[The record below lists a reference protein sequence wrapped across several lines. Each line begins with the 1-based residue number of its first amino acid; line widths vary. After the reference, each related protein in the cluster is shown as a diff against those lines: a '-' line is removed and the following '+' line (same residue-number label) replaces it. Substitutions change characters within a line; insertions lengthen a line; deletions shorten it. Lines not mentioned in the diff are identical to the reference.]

1 MSPSAN
7 LLPCVAALASFPH
20 AKAVL
25 VREMT
30 LTDLEHGLL
39 ESLASLSEVGLS
51 AAEAVPF
58 FHERLRAGVRTYV
71 ACVSDEVVG
80 TASLLVERKF
90 IHRGGLVGHI
100 EDVAVRRDVQRKGIG
115 TALVRHATEEARRLG
130 CYKVILNCLDD
141 PVSFYTRLGFYWKD
155 YGLRFD
161 C

>member
-7 LLPCVAALASFPH
+7 LLPCVADAPPD
-20 AKAVL
+20 VE

-30 LTDLEHGLL
+30 VTDLEHGVL
-39 ESLASLSEVGLS
+39 ESLASLAEVGLT

-71 ACVSDEVVG
+71 ACVGDEVVG

-100 EDVAVRRDVQRKGIG
+100 EDVAVRRDTQRKGVG

-141 PVSFYTRLGFYWKD
+141 RVSFYTRLGFYWKD
-155 YGLRFD
+155 NGLRFD